1 MTVKVDTV
9 VEPFVR
15 RGLFDTP
22 EKAVAAMA
30 RQYVLHQIEAH
41 QGTIQ
46 GLEHKHGMTFEQF
59 ERYLQV
65 RSNTL
70 AENPDTQLNQ
80 SLMEEEEDA
89 FDWKVAT
96 EMLSNWLG
104 LMHEVN
110 ER

>member
-1 MTVKVDTV
+1 MTINLNTV

-22 EKAVAAMA
+22 QKAVTEMA
-30 RQYVLHQIEAH
+30 RQYVLRQIEVH
-41 QGTIQ
+41 QETIQ
-46 GLEHKHGMTFEQF
+46 SLEQKYGMTFEQF
-59 ERYLQV
+59 EQYLQA
-65 RSNTL
+65 RSKTL
-70 AENPDTQLNQ
+70 IEEPDAQLNQ
-80 SLMEEEEDA
+80 AVMQEEEDA

-110 ER
+110 